1 MNSNLENIMELE
13 QKYRRLLRYLRK
25 QEEADEN
32 EKIDLSIYMAKLK
45 GLRQVVLQTSE
56 KNSSNVERLKDIYND
71 LSIRVSVTHNFID
84 SQKKL
89 GLFW

>member
-32 EKIDLSIYMAKLK
+32 EKIDNN
-45 GLRQVVLQTSE
+45 QVDYDQPE
-56 KNSSNVERLKDIYND
+56 
-71 LSIRVSVTHNFID
+71 
-84 SQKKL
+84 
-89 GLFW
+89 

>member
-32 EKIDLSIYMAKLK
+32 EKIDNN
-45 GLRQVVLQTSE
+45 QVDWDQPE
-56 KNSSNVERLKDIYND
+56 
-71 LSIRVSVTHNFID
+71 
-84 SQKKL
+84 
-89 GLFW
+89 

>member
-32 EKIDLSIYMAKLK
+32 EKIDNN
-45 GLRQVVLQTSE
+45 QVDCDQPE
-56 KNSSNVERLKDIYND
+56 
-71 LSIRVSVTHNFID
+71 
-84 SQKKL
+84 
-89 GLFW
+89 

>member
-32 EKIDLSIYMAKLK
+32 EKIDTN
-45 GLRQVVLQTSE
+45 QVDCDQPE
-56 KNSSNVERLKDIYND
+56 
-71 LSIRVSVTHNFID
+71 
-84 SQKKL
+84 
-89 GLFW
+89 

>member
-32 EKIDLSIYMAKLK
+32 EKIDNNPVDCD
-45 GLRQVVLQTSE
+45 QPE
-56 KNSSNVERLKDIYND
+56 
-71 LSIRVSVTHNFID
+71 
-84 SQKKL
+84 
-89 GLFW
+89 

>member
-32 EKIDLSIYMAKLK
+32 GKIDNN
-45 GLRQVVLQTSE
+45 QVDCDQPE
-56 KNSSNVERLKDIYND
+56 
-71 LSIRVSVTHNFID
+71 
-84 SQKKL
+84 
-89 GLFW
+89 